1 LPRRSKRKNEKH
13 LVRLPAPHQEPFGP
27 DDSLFVLTDKDFP
40 ELQQIPVPVDL
51 DRKIAVGKMTVP
63 AEEVVA
69 VETYPEAS
77 GEAVRELLPSKIAKK
92 VEKVV
97 PKGFEVPEITIT
109 GEISGMPFGV
119 GVSGQVSVTYTKSK
133 P

>member
-1 LPRRSKRKNEKH
+1 LVASRKGKKR
-13 LVRLPAPHQEPFGP
+13 LIRLPVPHQEPFGP

-40 ELQQIPVPVDL
+40 ELRQIAAGFEKETVY
-51 DRKIAVGKMTVP
+51 GKKAP
-63 AEEVVA
+63 GEKVVA
-69 VETYPEAS
+69 VEKYRAGS
-77 GEAVRELLPSKIAKK
+77 REAVRELLPSKIAKK

-97 PKGFEVPEITIT
+97 PEGFEVSEITIT

-133 P
+133 S